1 MANDI
6 TPFLQPSS
14 LQEAMEAA
22 KIMANSTLVPEAFQG
37 KAGDILIAGQ
47 MGAELGVSWMQ
58 ALSNIA
64 VINGRPAIW
73 GDLTL
78 ALVRKHPDFE
88 SIEETYDADSQTATC
103 VIKRKSDKK
112 PVTQTFS
119 WQDAID
125 AGLTGKDTYQ
135 KYKRRMLQMRARSW
149 AIRDCMP
156 DALRGISIAEEVM
169 DIEPRPTDIVVEAEG
184 GVDKVKEAL
193 AAKDALASAPPPAPA
208 LEDHSNDANPLD
220 ELQPYRQLIA
230 NATDAATLKAAGA
243 SIKEAGMACDEL
255 RDRYVAREAELKA
268 APLPEAPATPD
279 FFGEGATA

>member
-1 MANDI
+1 MSNDI
-6 TPFLQPSS
+6 TPFLQPQS

-22 KIMANSTLVPEAFQG
+22 KIMAASTLVPEAFQG
-37 KAGDILIAGQ
+37 KPGDILIAGQ

-78 ALVRKHPDFE
+78 ALVRRHPDFE
-88 SIEETYDADSQTATC
+88 SIEETYDANSQTATC

-184 GVDKVKEAL
+184 VDAVKEAL
-193 AAKDALASAPPPAPA
+193 AKKDKLAEAPPPAA
-208 LEDHSNDANPLD
+208 LEDKSTEANPLD
-220 ELQPYRQLIA
+220 ELQYFRDLIRHSD
-230 NATDAATLKAAGA
+230 TMDALKGAGVE
-243 SIKEAGMACDEL
+243 IKNKGMACDEL
-255 RDRYVAREAELKA
+255 RDLWVARETELQA
-268 APLPEAPATPD
+268 AEAPDTPD
-279 FFGEGATA
+279 FFGAGASA